1 LADST
6 SADIGTKRRE
16 SGVVYS
22 CCPRHAPRAALCAD
36 TQGPKRCVE
45 FFTTQI
51 SNDHTRKAYLNAMRR
66 FSSVNRF
73 ADNDRLR

>member
-1 LADST
+1 
-6 SADIGTKRRE
+6 
-16 SGVVYS
+16 VYS

-73 ADNDRLR
+73 ADNDRLW